1 MTQGDDLTAFPEDA
15 SLRRLLIITAAL
27 LVLLQSA
34 AWAQERQP
42 LAMRIE
48 FEWTAMGALVGAGAG
63 VALWLTDPGNPN
75 FTVARSVIEGVA
87 WGTVAGAGFG
97 LFVMQ
102 KTAIIPARLATAS
115 DPLDPLRRVSG
126 DPVEAQTHGGPL
138 LARGGPGGRVPGGIS
153 LPLLNLRF

>member
-1 MTQGDDLTAFPEDA
+1 M
-15 SLRRLLIITAAL
+15 RRMLIVTAAL

-34 AWAQERQP
+34 AWGQERPP

-48 FEWTAMGALVGAGAG
+48 FEWTALGALVGAGAG

-75 FTVARSVIEGVA
+75 FTVARSVIEGVG
-87 WGTVAGAGFG
+87 WGTLAGAGFG

-102 KTAIIPARLATAS
+102 KTAQAPGRLAALS
-115 DPLDPLRRVSG
+115 SPLDPLRRVSG
-126 DPVEAQTHGGPL
+126 DPVEAQAAAGDLP
-138 LARGGPGGRVPGGIS
+138 ARGGAGGRTAPRIN

>member
-1 MTQGDDLTAFPEDA
+1 M
-15 SLRRLLIITAAL
+15 LIVTAAL

-34 AWAQERQP
+34 AWGQEKPP

-75 FTVARSVIEGVA
+75 FTVARSIIEGLG
-87 WGTVAGAGFG
+87 WGTLAGAGFG

-102 KTAIIPARLATAS
+102 KTAMAPARLAALS
-115 DPLDPLRRVSG
+115 SPLDPLRRVSG
-126 DPVEAQTHGGPL
+126 DPIEAQTRAGTL
-138 LARGGPGGRVPGGIS
+138 LARGGISGRMVNGIS
-153 LPLLNLRF
+153 VPLLNLRF